1 MIHKNFQCD
10 FYFIRHGESESN
22 ATPGMMAGKNF
33 DAPLT
38 AKGYQQAEAV
48 GRRLK
53 ADGVIFDKIYSSSMT
68 RTIQTTET
76 MLKAMG
82 EDDRQF
88 PKIDAIIEQQMPGW
102 RGVPVSDVLTD
113 ELVAYM
119 RGKGAHF
126 VPPEGESSRM
136 VQRRYASWLE
146 EEVLYNEDLVS
157 KEQSLSIAVVGHG
170 AATRCLL
177 HYILGFDEAFIQ
189 RMQLDNTSI
198 SRFRFDQQGWFAISI
213 NDGAHLRAAEL
224 DGQFTITP

>member
-1 MIHKNFQCD
+1 MIHKDFECD

-22 ATPGMMAGKNF
+22 ATPGMMAGRNF

-38 AKGYQQAEAV
+38 AKGFQQAEAL

-53 ADGVIFDKIYSSSMT
+53 EDEVSFDRIYSSTMT
-68 RTIQTTET
+68 RAIQTTET
-76 MLKAMG
+76 MLRTKG
-82 EDDRQF
+82 EADRQF
-88 PKIDAIIEQQMPGW
+88 PRVEAIMEQQMPGW
-102 RGVPVSDVLTD
+102 RGVPVSEALTD
-113 ELVAYM
+113 ELLAYM

-146 EEVLYNEDLVS
+146 EEILYNEDLVS
-157 KEQSLSIAVVGHG
+157 KEQSMTVALIGHG

-198 SRFRFDQQGWFAISI
+198 SRFRFNHEGWFAMSI
-213 NDGAHLRAAEL
+213 NDGAHLRATAF
-224 DGQFTITP
+224 DGASAITP